1 MNLGIDILITL
12 ISHKKR
18 DVVAH
23 SLGQLFVLIP
33 QMKMQKLILE
43 QLQSMDND
51 EDDQV
56 RRSAI
61 DSLDVISD
69 ELNKMEA
76 LNLIY
81 EVFEGIPYL
90 INENLNHFKP
100 IDTHKTHFKPIKRFF
115 NRIKVLKPNTE
126 FRKQVLRFYN
136 KCNYSLYRNFL
147 YSHMIKSFPE
157 LEYIEYLFDDV
168 FEEKFIENSTDP
180 YSKLLEYE
188 SGKKDAL
195 NVLSLIYANS
205 FQEKGHIRRL
215 KAFLDDEDYGV
226 RRDGVNALT
235 YVAKILISSN
245 EKTFIKNLEVSVK
258 CAPEKQM
265 GSYEN
270 PLQET
275 TKFMDQ

>member
-1 MNLGIDILITL
+1 MITL

-23 SLGQLFVLIP
+23 FLGQLFVLIP
-33 QMKMQKLILE
+33 QRKIQKLILE
-43 QLQSMDND
+43 ELQSMDND
-51 EDDQV
+51 KDEQV

-69 ELNKMEA
+69 ELNQMEA
-76 LNLIY
+76 LNLIS
-81 EVFEGIPYL
+81 EAFDGIPYL
-90 INENLNHFKP
+90 INENLNHFNR
-100 IDTHKTHFKPIKRFF
+100 TYTYKTHFKPIKRFF
-115 NRIKVLKPNTE
+115 NRIKLLKPYTK
-126 FRKQVLRFYN
+126 FRRHVLHFYN
-136 KCNYSLYRNFL
+136 RCSYSLYRNFL

-168 FEEKFIENSTDP
+168 FEEKLIEASTDP

-188 SGKKDAL
+188 SGKKNAL
-195 NVLSLIYANS
+195 NGLSLIYANS
-205 FQEKGHIRRL
+205 FHEKGHIRRL

-226 RRDGVNALT
+226 RQDGVNALS

-245 EKTFIKNLEVSVK
+245 EKTFIKNLEVSMK
-258 CAPEKQM
+258 CAPEKQRETC
-265 GSYEN
+265 EN

-275 TKFMDQ
+275 TNSWIND